1 MNKALPPP
9 DITGLEYIRNLGSG
23 GFADVFLY
31 RQHRPDRDVA
41 LKVLR
46 ESGLSTRLA
55 TRFSAEANAM
65 AQLEHPHIVPVYAAD
80 TTSDG
85 RPYIVM
91 MYYPNDSLAERLK
104 SGETF
109 SVAQT
114 LRIGIQIAS
123 ALETAHRAG
132 LLHRDIKPANILTSR
147 LGSPGLT
154 DFGIASRVSDE
165 EDEDAALSP
174 PWAPPEALTGQPIS
188 VASDVYSLGATLWN
202 LLVGR
207 SPFALPGGGDNSS
220 KALTKRVREAPPP
233 STGRGDVPVSL
244 DRLLKSTLAKD
255 PRLRPATALELA
267 QSLQSIEQ
275 ELRYQRTDIAV
286 AAEETHTVRAR
297 EVRNVE
303 DATRLQTVKV
313 VSPRLSAPAPPAER
327 DVVSDATI
335 RARATELDERTR
347 LKNSTALDPADLEP
361 EERRSSKGLAIVITA
376 VVILVA
382 LALGVLLLINRPKS
396 SAAAQEESSAPPDI
410 VLAVPPGPV
419 SVKGARTG
427 PSVTFTWEYSGA
439 LDSDSYQVRLN
450 GSQTQ
455 PVTKRTYATEVPA
468 GTQAC
473 LEVKVQRLDGSNAS
487 ATWSPKG
494 CVT

>member
-9 DITGLEYIRNLGSG
+9 HIDGLEYLSNLGSG

-41 LKVLR
+41 VKVLR

-65 AQLEHPHIVPVYAAD
+65 AQLEHPHIVPVYSAD

-91 MYYPNDSLAERLK
+91 MYYPKESLAERLK
-104 SGETF
+104 AGETF
-109 SVAQT
+109 SVAET

-132 LLHRDIKPANILTSR
+132 LLHRDIKPANILTNR
-147 LGSPGLT
+147 LGTPGLT

-165 EDEDAALSP
+165 EDEDSALSP
-174 PWAPPEALTGQPIS
+174 PWAPPEALTGQPITA
-188 VASDVYSLGATLWN
+188 ASDVYSLGATLWN

-255 PRLRPATALELA
+255 PRLRPATALEMA
-267 QSLQSIEQ
+267 QSLQAIEQ

-286 AAEETHTVRAR
+286 ATEETRTVRAHEFR
-297 EVRNVE
+297 PAE

-313 VSPRLSAPAPPAER
+313 VSPKLSPSPPPAER
-327 DVVSDATI
+327 DVVADATI
-335 RARATELDERTR
+335 RARPTDLDERTR
-347 LKNSTALDPADLEP
+347 LKNPTVAEVPDPEP
-361 EERRSSKGLAIVITA
+361 EERRSSKGLAIILTA
-376 VVILVA
+376 VVVLVA
-382 LALGVLLLINRPKS
+382 LVFGVLLLVNRPKS
-396 SAAAQEESSAPPDI
+396 STAAQEESSAPPEI
-410 VLAVPPGPV
+410 AVAVPPGPV
-419 SVKGARTG
+419 TVTGTRTG
-427 PSVTFTWEYSGA
+427 TSVTFTWQYSGE
-439 LDSDSYQVRLN
+439 LTTDTYQVRLDE
-450 GSQTQ
+450 GQSQ
-455 PVTKRTYATEVPA
+455 PVTKPTYTTEVPA
-468 GTQAC
+468 GTKAC
-473 LEVKVQRLDGSNAS
+473 LEVKVQRLDGSDPS
-487 ATWSPKG
+487 QTWSPSG